1 MSKCFKLALMGNL
14 AAVDSMDTMV
24 VSVGVVVSTLASVT
38 LATAAFVWTKRRKT
52 RREGGDEVK
61 KKSNEDDFE
70 EINANLQ
77 NDLQNH
83 IVEKINDVKGD
94 INVKK
99 MQMNK
104 KIENLLKD
112 KNEEIN
118 AKKTEYMTEK
128 EAIEIKYKN
137 EIETISEELEYEI
150 EGMKKAIR
158 NLRII
163 LASSTEDAE
172 RVETTKSELECPV
185 CMEEM
190 KPPRR

>member
-1 MSKCFKLALMGNL
+1 MGNL